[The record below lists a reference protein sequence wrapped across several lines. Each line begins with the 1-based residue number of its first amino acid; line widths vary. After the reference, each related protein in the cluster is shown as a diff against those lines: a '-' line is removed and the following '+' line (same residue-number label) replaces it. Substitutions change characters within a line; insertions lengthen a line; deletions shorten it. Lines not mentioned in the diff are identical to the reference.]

1 MKIKNSKNLEE
12 NKYIKNLNM
21 KIKNSKKLEENKEEY
36 L

>member
-1 MKIKNSKNLEE
+1 MKIKNSKKLEE
-12 NKYIKNLNM
+12 NKYIKILTM